1 MGKKILV
8 VVDYQY
14 DFFSPDGALYVNGGE
29 KLQEKIANIIPNFD
43 NVIFT
48 QDRHPFNHCSFVEN
62 GGQWPMHCVENT
74 IGAGIPVELL
84 KVVANNSKFKNC
96 IKIIPKG
103 INYDKEEY
111 GAFSSDF
118 VFRLNME
125 NTYNNEVEVKEFW
138 NVFHNHAED
147 YDYVDEIVVCGIA
160 GDYCVLETLKNIV
173 KHIGNDK
180 VSVFLDGVVSI
191 DDGTTLNTYM
201 KENNIKTYKD

>member
-1 MGKKILV
+1 MGRKILV

-43 NVIFT
+43 HVIFT
-48 QDRHPFNHCSFVEN
+48 LDWHPVEHCSFKEN
-62 GGQWPMHCVENT
+62 GGQWPTHCVAGS
-74 IGAGIPVELL
+74 IGAGIPLNL
-84 KVVANNSKFKNC
+84 IKNSKSYS
-96 IKIIPKG
+96 ITTKG
-103 INYDKEEY
+103 TNISEEEY
-111 GAFSSDF
+111 GAFSYKNNFIVALDYLF
-118 VFRLNME
+118 EKTLNLE
-125 NTYNNEVEVKEFW
+125 
-138 NVFHNHAED
+138 ED
-147 YDYVDEIVVCGIA
+147 WRTRSGYILSKTDEIVICGIA